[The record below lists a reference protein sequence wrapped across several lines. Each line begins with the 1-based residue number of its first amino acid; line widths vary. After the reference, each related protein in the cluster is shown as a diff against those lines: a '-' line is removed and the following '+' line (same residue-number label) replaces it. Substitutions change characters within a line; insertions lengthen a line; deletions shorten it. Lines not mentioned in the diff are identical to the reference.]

1 MEIEKEHL
9 LASKRY
15 RERLSRKQSRDSYLV
30 RRFKDFFPFFLLKFA
45 YEESVE
51 RSIER
56 EREKEEGREKKERK
70 SRFDVPRFFFARFIF
85 HATLRPGVCS
95 NTVTQKNSGAK
106 RPPEYEKLNGF
117 VSSNVYFVF
126 LCPVRS
132 DTFQEA
138 TVANVVCMSGK
149 S

>member
-1 MEIEKEHL
+1 MRKNICWHRKDI
-9 LASKRY
+9 ARDY
-15 RERLSRKQSRDSYLV
+15 RESSLVTLTLCGDLKISSLFFFIEIRARRERRKIYR
-30 RRFKDFFPFFLLKFA
+30 K
-45 YEESVE
+45 
-51 RSIER
+51 
-56 EREKEEGREKKERK
+56 REKEEGREKKERK
-70 SRFDVPRFFFARFIF
+70 SRFDVPRFFLARFIF

>member
-56 EREKEEGREKKERK
+56 ERERGRKREKKEK
-70 SRFDVPRFFFARFIF
+70 EP
-85 HATLRPGVCS
+85 LR
-95 NTVTQKNSGAK
+95 
-106 RPPEYEKLNGF
+106 RPT
-117 VSSNVYFVF
+117 VF
-126 LCPVRS
+126 LRAIYIPRDVTARRLLKYS
-132 DTFQEA
+132 NPEKQRRKKA
-138 TVANVVCMSGK
+138 AGV
-149 S
+149 